1 MSGVYI
7 HIPFCETKCFYC
19 DFYSVANHS
28 QMDLTIESIC
38 REIKL
43 RRDFLSTSPRTL
55 YIGGG
60 TPSLCTPTQLGRLAA
75 QVCEQFGC
83 DGFEEFTVEVNPEQL
98 NPEYLASIRRIG
110 VNRLSIG
117 IQSLSDRI
125 LQFVNRKHTAAQAL
139 QAVRQAQQAGFD
151 NISVDLIYA
160 IPGLSISELDESIS
174 GVCEL
179 GVQHLSAYHLGIEPG
194 TVFGRR
200 FSEGRLSEVS
210 EAVSNEHYGLV
221 CRRLREAGFE
231 HYEISNFAKS
241 GYRSLHNSS
250 YWQGVPYLGVGPAAH
265 SYEGRNRY
273 WNVANISKYISTVDS
288 LEHIEGEILSQED
301 IYNEY
306 VMTRLRTSEGIDI
319 EDFKSRFGV
328 ESSDR
333 LLTDSQPARKIGNII
348 VVDRWLRIPEE
359 KFLISDSIISELFL
373 G

>member
-1 MSGVYI
+1 
-7 HIPFCETKCFYC
+7 
-19 DFYSVANHS
+19 
-28 QMDLTIESIC
+28 
-38 REIKL
+38 
-43 RRDFLSTSPRTL
+43 
-55 YIGGG
+55 
-60 TPSLCTPTQLGRLAA
+60 
-75 QVCEQFGC
+75 
-83 DGFEEFTVEVNPEQL
+83 
-98 NPEYLASIRRIG
+98 
-110 VNRLSIG
+110 
-117 IQSLSDRI
+117 
-125 LQFVNRKHTAAQAL
+125 
-139 QAVRQAQQAGFD
+139 
-151 NISVDLIYA
+151 
-160 IPGLSISELDESIS
+160 
-174 GVCEL
+174 VCEL